1 MCALTILTY
10 VPCCVIAPWVDSV
23 AGPGVS
29 EFIMDTSQ
37 GQRNDGSDSAP
48 LAGLTSIDEVAA
60 KRGVMGGGWVL

>member
-1 MCALTILTY
+1 M
-10 VPCCVIAPWVDSV
+10 